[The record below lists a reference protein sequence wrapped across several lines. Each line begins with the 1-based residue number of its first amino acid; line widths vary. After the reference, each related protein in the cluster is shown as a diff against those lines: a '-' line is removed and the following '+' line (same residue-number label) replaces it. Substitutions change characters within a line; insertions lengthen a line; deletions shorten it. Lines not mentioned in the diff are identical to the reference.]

1 MANQMFKRTGPVSA
15 MGISMGF
22 LIAALL
28 IGAGSVHP
36 QTTTP
41 SDAES
46 GSGMQSGTQSSGTQ
60 SSDTQSSGTS
70 GTSSGAASATPGKSL
85 STTDRNMMR
94 QLAYANMSEIA
105 LAKLAQSKTSDE
117 KVRNFA
123 QRMID
128 DHSKAQ
134 EQLQALAQTKG
145 VQLPTAPD
153 AKHQALEKKFNA
165 LSGQEF
171 DRQYMQQAGM
181 RAHRQA
187 HNLLERISTRA
198 QSPELKTLAADML
211 PTIDQHTQMAQQMHS
226 DTEAQT
232 SSGK

>member
-1 MANQMFKRTGPVSA
+1 MVNQMFKRTGPVSA
-15 MGISMGF
+15 MGVSMGF
-22 LIAALL
+22 LMAALL

-46 GSGMQSGTQSSGTQ
+46 GSEMQSG
-60 SSDTQSSGTS
+60 TQSSGTS
-70 GTSSGAASATPGKSL
+70 GTSSGAASATPGKTL
-85 STTDRNMMR
+85 STSDRNMMR
-94 QLAYANMSEIA
+94 QLAYANMSEVA

-117 KVRNFA
+117 KVRDFS

-128 DHSKAQ
+128 DHGKAL
-134 EQLQALAQTKG
+134 EQLQSLAQAKG

-181 RAHRQA
+181 RDHHQV

-198 QSPELKTLAADML
+198 QSPELKALAADML
-211 PTIDQHTQMAQQMHS
+211 PTIDQHAQMAQQIHS
-226 DTEAQT
+226 DKEAQT

>member
-1 MANQMFKRTGPVSA
+1 MVNQIFKRTGPVSA
-15 MGISMGF
+15 MGVSMGF
-22 LIAALL
+22 LVTALL

-46 GSGMQSGTQSSGTQ
+46 GSGMQSGTQ

-94 QLAYANMSEIA
+94 QLAYANMSEVA

-117 KVRNFA
+117 KVRDFS

-128 DHSKAQ
+128 DHGKAL
-134 EQLQALAQTKG
+134 EQLQSLAQAKG

-181 RAHRQA
+181 RDHRQV

-198 QSPELKTLAADML
+198 QSPELKALAADML
-211 PTIDQHTQMAQQMHS
+211 PTIDQHAQMAQQIHS
-226 DTEAQT
+226 GKEAQT
-232 SSGK
+232 TSGQ

>member
-1 MANQMFKRTGPVSA
+1 MINQMFKRTGPVSA
-15 MGISMGF
+15 MGVSMGF
-22 LIAALL
+22 LMAALL
-28 IGAGSVHP
+28 IGAGAVHP
-36 QTTTP
+36 QTTAP

-46 GSGMQSGTQSSGTQ
+46 GSSMQSGTQSSGTA
-60 SSDTQSSGTS
+60 G
-70 GTSSGAASATPGKSL
+70 ATPGKSL

-94 QLAYANMSEIA
+94 QLASVNISEVA

-117 KVRNFA
+117 NVRNFA

>member
-1 MANQMFKRTGPVSA
+1 MINQMFKRTGPVSA
-15 MGISMGF
+15 MGVSMGF
-22 LIAALL
+22 LMAALL
-28 IGAGSVHP
+28 IGAGAVHP
-36 QTTTP
+36 QTTAP

-46 GSGMQSGTQSSGTQ
+46 GSSMQSGTQSSGTA
-60 SSDTQSSGTS
+60 G
-70 GTSSGAASATPGKSL
+70 ATPGKSL

-94 QLAYANMSEIA
+94 QLASANISEVA

-117 KVRNFA
+117 NVRNFA